1 MCLDIEDKDLYN
13 LIMQEYKWRMDIDR
27 GPDLIQVAN
36 LIKEYGFQDED
47 EPDKWYIKVATL
59 NTVCHTCQM
68 SIANIHEKIEEMKKY
83 GMVSVITKG
92 LLCLEGV

>member
-1 MCLDIEDKDLYN
+1 
-13 LIMQEYKWRMDIDR
+13 
-27 GPDLIQVAN
+27 
-36 LIKEYGFQDED
+36 
-47 EPDKWYIKVATL
+47 
-59 NTVCHTCQM
+59 M